1 MWTIG
6 RQLNVDTDGIVNVT
20 SGGQVIS
27 DSVLAQGTVNVSGAG
42 SAFDVSDYL
51 YVADFAALSTDIGMI
66 NVSAGG
72 QANNRVAF
80 VGASRGAGRV
90 IIDGADSNWTTAEQL
105 YVGLDGI
112 GEFFIAGG
120 GHASSDTAQIG
131 VSLNSVGELGVN
143 GPGSRW
149 TNASDAFVGV
159 VGSGQLTAANGG
171 VIDVN
176 GLLSIGPTGTLQGNS
191 TIEAITRNSGVVA
204 PGLSTSV
211 NPNDAL
217 GKLHVDGDYTQT
229 AAGKLDVQLSS
240 IATFDKLEINGHATL
255 GGKLRPSLVSGF
267 TPVVGNMF
275 QVLTATDGI
284 TGTFTLE
291 FNGLSTGTQGSA
303 WILVY
308 SNTDVILKLANL
320 PTGDYNR
327 NGTVDAAD
335 YAVWRDT
342 LNQAGPNLA
351 ADGDNDGMVDNDDY
365 GVWRSHFGQTAG
377 SGAGASAN
385 ATVPE
390 PSTLM
395 LMFLAAVGWCLS
407 QRGSA

>member
-1 MWTIG
+1 
-6 RQLNVDTDGIVNVT
+6 
-20 SGGQVIS
+20 
-27 DSVLAQGTVNVSGAG
+27 
-42 SAFDVSDYL
+42 
-51 YVADFAALSTDIGMI
+51 
-66 NVSAGG
+66 
-72 QANNRVAF
+72 
-80 VGASRGAGRV
+80 
-90 IIDGADSNWTTAEQL
+90 
-105 YVGLDGI
+105 
-112 GEFFIAGG
+112 
-120 GHASSDTAQIG
+120 
-131 VSLNSVGELGVN
+131 
-143 GPGSRW
+143 
-149 TNASDAFVGV
+149 
-159 VGSGQLTAANGG
+159 
-171 VIDVN
+171 
-176 GLLSIGPTGTLQGNS
+176 
-191 TIEAITRNSGVVA
+191 
-204 PGLSTSV
+204 
-211 NPNDAL
+211 
-217 GKLHVDGDYTQT
+217 
-229 AAGKLDVQLSS
+229 
-240 IATFDKLEINGHATL
+240 
-255 GGKLRPSLVSGF
+255 
-267 TPVVGNMF
+267 MF

>member
-1 MWTIG
+1 MSAAPVPRSTSATISTSPISPPCP
-6 RQLNVDTDGIVNVT
+6 LT
-20 SGGQVIS
+20 SGCS
-27 DSVLAQGTVNVSGAG
+27 TCRP
-42 SAFDVSDYL
+42 
-51 YVADFAALSTDIGMI
+51 AAKRTIVWHSFCAEPLC
-66 NVSAGG
+66 
-72 QANNRVAF
+72 R
-80 VGASRGAGRV
+80 SRHHRR
-90 IIDGADSNWTTAEQL
+90 ADSNWTTAEQL

-191 TIEAITRNSGVVA
+191 TIEAISAGNSGVVA

-211 NPNDAL
+211 NPDELL

-255 GGKLRPSLVSGF
+255 GGKLRPCSLAASRPLWATRSGPHRYRRHHRHLHARIQWAVDRN
-267 TPVVGNMF
+267 T
-275 QVLTATDGI
+275 
-284 TGTFTLE
+284 
-291 FNGLSTGTQGSA
+291 GSA

-335 YAVWRDT
+335 YAAWRDT

-365 GVWRSHFGQTAG
+365 GVAPTSAKPPAAG
-377 SGAGASAN
+377 RVQVL
-385 ATVPE
+385 TPPC
-390 PSTLM
+390 PS
-395 LMFLAAVGWCLS
+395 
-407 QRGSA
+407 RRP